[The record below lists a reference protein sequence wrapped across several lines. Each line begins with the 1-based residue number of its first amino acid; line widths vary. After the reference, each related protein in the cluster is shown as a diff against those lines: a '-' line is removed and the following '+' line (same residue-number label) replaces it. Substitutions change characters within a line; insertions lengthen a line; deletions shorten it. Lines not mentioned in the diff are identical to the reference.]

1 MADKRDYYEVLGVNK
16 SASADEIKS
25 AFKKLALK
33 WHPDRWVSG
42 TDEEK
47 KNAEEKFKEASEA
60 YEVLSDPDKRAKYD
74 QFGFNGPSGGFGDS
88 GGFGGFSGG
97 FGGIDI
103 NDILNNLFGEGFDF
117 RSGES
122 GGGFSGFSGFGRQST
137 GQRVMRGRDIRTRV
151 HLTLEEIAKGTT
163 KEVPIKR
170 YEQCPDCAGKGTQNA
185 SDIKTCPVCHGTG
198 QEQRVMRSI
207 FGQTVSYTTCS
218 RCGGEGKI
226 VSNPCRTCG
235 GSGLVLKSV
244 NVKVDIPAGVES
256 GMQLTVRGAGHAA
269 KAGGINGDLLVVIE
283 EDPHPSLK
291 RDGKNL
297 FCTKIISV
305 TDAILGAETTVQ
317 CLDGNYKV
325 KIEPG
330 TQSGTIVRL
339 RGMGLPAVKGY
350 GSGVGDLYV
359 KYLVWLPKKLTS
371 SEKATLESM
380 RTSSSFTPDL
390 SREDRNLFDKM
401 KENF

>member
-1 MADKRDYYEVLGVNK
+1 M
-16 SASADEIKS
+16 
-25 AFKKLALK
+25 
-33 WHPDRWVSG
+33 
-42 TDEEK
+42 
-47 KNAEEKFKEASEA
+47 
-60 YEVLSDPDKRAKYD
+60 
-74 QFGFNGPSGGFGDS
+74 
-88 GGFGGFSGG
+88 
-97 FGGIDI
+97 
-103 NDILNNLFGEGFDF
+103 
-117 RSGES
+117 
-122 GGGFSGFSGFGRQST
+122 
-137 GQRVMRGRDIRTRV
+137 
-151 HLTLEEIAKGTT
+151 
-163 KEVPIKR
+163 
-170 YEQCPDCAGKGTQNA
+170 
-185 SDIKTCPVCHGTG
+185 
-198 QEQRVMRSI
+198 
-207 FGQTVSYTTCS
+207 
-218 RCGGEGKI
+218 
-226 VSNPCRTCG
+226 
-235 GSGLVLKSV
+235 LKSV

-269 KAGGINGDLLVVIE
+269 KAGGVNGDLLVVIE
-283 EDPHPSLK
+283 EDSHPSFK

-359 KYLVWLPKKLTS
+359 KYLVWLPKKLTG
-371 SEKATLESM
+371 SERAALESM
-380 RTSSSFTPDL
+380 RSSSSFTPDL

>member
-1 MADKRDYYEVLGVNK
+1 MADKRDYYEVLGVSK

-42 TDEEK
+42 TEEEK
-47 KNAEEKFKEASEA
+47 KAAEEKFKEASEA
-60 YEVLSDPDKRAKYD
+60 YEVLSDPDKKAKYD
-74 QFGFNGPSGGFGDS
+74 QFGFNGPSGGFG
-88 GGFGGFSGG
+88 GAGGFSGFGGG

-117 RSGES
+117 SGGGN
-122 GGGFSGFSGFGRQST
+122 GGGFSGFSGFGRQSG

-151 HLTLEEIAKGTT
+151 HLTLEEIAKGVR
-163 KEVPIKR
+163 KDVQIER
-170 YEQCPDCAGKGTQNA
+170 YEQCPDCAGKGTKNS

-235 GSGLVLKSV
+235 GSGLVRKRVTVS
-244 NVKVDIPAGVES
+244 VDIPAGVEN
-256 GMQLTVRGAGHAA
+256 GMQLTVKGAGHAA

-283 EDPHPSLK
+283 ETPHPTLK

-297 FCTKIISV
+297 FYTKIISV
-305 TDAILGAETTVQ
+305 MDAILGGETSVP

-339 RGMGLPAVKGY
+339 RGMGMPAVKGY
-350 GSGVGDLYV
+350 GSGIGDLYV
-359 KYLVWLPKKLTS
+359 KYLVWLPKKLSS
-371 SEKATLESM
+371 SEKATFESM
-380 RTSSSFTPDL
+380 RSSSSFTPDL
-390 SREDRNLFDKM
+390 SREDKNLFDKM

>member
-74 QFGFNGPSGGFGDS
+74 QFGFNGPSGGFGGA

-117 RSGES
+117 RTGDS
-122 GGGFSGFSGFGRQST
+122 GGGFGGFGGFGRQSG

-170 YEQCPDCAGKGTQNA
+170 YEQCPDCAGKGTKDA
-185 SDIKTCPVCHGTG
+185 SDVKTCPVCHGTG

-226 VSNPCRTCG
+226 VSNPCHTCG

-244 NVKVDIPAGVES
+244 KIKVDIPAGVES
-256 GMQLTVRGAGHAA
+256 GMQLTVKGAGHAA

-371 SEKATLESM
+371 SEKAALESM

>member
-256 GMQLTVRGAGHAA
+256 GMQLTVRGAGHAS